1 MQTANSSEK
10 DDLTQTDRVVLY
22 HNNNK
27 NDLKSNGN
35 FESGDAAR
43 KYKIKGENEI
53 NTAGVHKQE
62 SPQKTGPQT
71 F

>member
-35 FESGDAAR
+35 FNLSLR
-43 KYKIKGENEI
+43 KYFFKNNRI
-53 NTAGVHKQE
+53 
-62 SPQKTGPQT
+62 
-71 F
+71 